1 MQFKVSFLQEARLKQ
16 TNKQQKHTP
25 MALKLQDDINEDRN
39 LAILNPLCF
48 LLEVDGIKDKESE
61 KSQKVHISL
70 VDKSK
75 KKINE

>member
-1 MQFKVSFLQEARLKQ
+1 MK

-48 LLEVDGIKDKESE
+48 LVEVHRIKDKESK
-61 KSQKVHISL
+61 KSQKVNISS
-70 VDKSK
+70 VDTSPK
-75 KKINE
+75 KFNE